1 MNQIRYLV
9 PSTFLAQVNRTCA
22 WAARQCADLGL
33 TVNVYDPAGVA
44 SGGSKMNVSALHGR
58 LLGDETAGAEFRARA
73 YHHAVSLYR
82 QQPAFD
88 QPAPCSLRYGE
99 RTHQTACVS
108 ARSIVPEATMI
119 QKTAPEPGAFKVV
132 GLLHYWYPRCRV
144 ATKALGGLFFTEA
157 GVVDL
162 PEMSKDLFDHSAIS
176 LHHTA
181 AEPGLDQ
188 PWIIACASASRHYSM
203 GIPLEIG
210 DVWGQLDWIEPTS
223 ATVTV
228 PIVGNGYVI
237 PTGSET
243 DGWVIG
249 SSYEQRPW
257 LSAEATRSNI
267 EANRRFIGD
276 DSVTCIQQ
284 KRAARCVSS
293 DRDPVIGR
301 LGETRWVTTAHGF
314 FRHQYCALGR
324 QYYRQRHHGLGGTGI
339 PARAERGGSQAI
351 YFAPGKARGQG
362 GWP

>member
-1 MNQIRYLV
+1 
-9 PSTFLAQVNRTCA
+9 
-22 WAARQCADLGL
+22 
-33 TVNVYDPAGVA
+33 
-44 SGGSKMNVSALHGR
+44 MNVSALHGR

-82 QQPAFD
+82 QQSAFRPTGALQLALTEKELAKLQRIRQVYRACGYD
-88 QPAPCSLRYGE
+88 DSDDSAETLERSQWLAYCAPDALD
-99 RTHQTACVS
+99 AV
-108 ARSIVPEATMI
+108 
-119 QKTAPEPGAFKVV
+119 F
-132 GLLHYWYPRCRV
+132 
-144 ATKALGGLFFTEA
+144 ATKALGGLFFTDA

-162 PEMSKDLFDHSAIS
+162 PQMSKDLFDHSAIS

-181 AEPGLDQ
+181 AEPGPDQ
-188 PWIIACASASRHYSM
+188 PWIIACASASRHYGM

-223 ATVTV
+223 ATVPV

-237 PTGSET
+237 PTGSKA

-257 LSAEATRSNI
+257 ASAEATRSNV

-276 DSVTCIQQ
+276 DSVTSIQH

-301 LGETRWVTTAHGF
+301 LGETRWVTTAHGSSGTST
-314 FRHQYCALGR
+314 APLAASIIASDILGWVAPVSQRGLNAVDPKRFISR
-324 QYYRQRHHGLGGTGI
+324 Q
-339 PARAERGGSQAI
+339 ARRGVKVVGPQQA
-351 YFAPGKARGQG
+351 
-362 GWP
+362 